1 MENNIETNNWAIQV
15 HNLTKRFPH
24 TLAVDNI
31 NFNVKKGEIF
41 GFLGPNGAGK
51 TTTINILCTLLAP
64 TSGHALVNNFDIINN
79 PLEVRK
85 SIGIVFQET
94 TLDNHLTVEENLYLH
109 AKLYGLNKNQFRKK
123 LYPILKLLELENKRN
138 IPVQQLSG
146 GTRRRIEMARVFI
159 HEPQILFLDE
169 PTVGLDAQTKNKIW
183 DYLLKMRKE
192 YETTIFL
199 TTQYINEAEI
209 CDRVAIIDYGEIVA
223 CDTPDNLKKMI
234 STDLVVLKT
243 ANNQEAIIELK
254 TNFPDLN
261 IKQLGK
267 NILIEAE
274 NGETLLPQIIEKT
287 SVKIWSINLQKPTLE
302 DIFLELTGRQIRDKN
317 PENGKLSIHNHL

>member
-1 MENNIETNNWAIQV
+1 
-15 HNLTKRFPH
+15 
-24 TLAVDNI
+24 LAVDNVS
-31 NFNVKKGEIF
+31 FNVKKGEIF

-169 PTVGLDAQTKNKIW
+169 PTVGLDAQTKNKI
-183 DYLLKMRKE
+183 
-192 YETTIFL
+192 
-199 TTQYINEAEI
+199 
-209 CDRVAIIDYGEIVA
+209 
-223 CDTPDNLKKMI
+223 
-234 STDLVVLKT
+234 
-243 ANNQEAIIELK
+243 
-254 TNFPDLN
+254 
-261 IKQLGK
+261 
-267 NILIEAE
+267 
-274 NGETLLPQIIEKT
+274 
-287 SVKIWSINLQKPTLE
+287 
-302 DIFLELTGRQIRDKN
+302 
-317 PENGKLSIHNHL
+317 